1 MAGLRFRPSR
11 TPRLR
16 WLCALSIAWCAH
28 GGQQPFAWKNVNIQG
43 MGYVTGMI
51 AHPLPPHDLYI
62 RTDVGGA
69 YRFDRDARRWLPL
82 LDHFG
87 TLQSEIYGI
96 ESVAADPTDPNTIY
110 IAAQFGRT
118 ISGSGVFTPAEVH
131 VSHNRGGT
139 WTPTGLAAQNVY
151 LGANDSFR
159 GMTGE
164 RLAADP
170 HQQGNLFFAS
180 RKDGLWHK
188 LPGEQWFT
196 TGWAKVG
203 GGLPASTDAPGINFV
218 IFDPTSGV
226 TSTGSTQTLYAG
238 IYGSGV
244 WRSTDGGTTW
254 SNIQG
259 GTTPLRAAMAS
270 DGTLYV
276 TFGGDEGGLTGSVNR
291 FQRGKWTDI
300 TPPNNRVSYSGIS
313 VDPSNANVVMAAQN
327 GNLKIYRSTDQGNT
341 WQQVQVSALANPPA
355 YYPSNAGGWGN
366 AALLI
371 DPLNPKRVWQTNGYG
386 VIATQDVTATPSTWS
401 WVMKNLEEL
410 VVQKVKVPPV
420 NFIPGT
426 NERGADLFSMVADMV
441 GFRHASRDQ
450 VPLSTIDTFQWVAQA
465 TSLSYCG
472 TMPEHAAF
480 VGWDEASANAAM
492 SGITADNGK
501 TWIHIPNPSPGTG
514 GNIAMSATDPNN
526 MVWAPHAAT
535 PQYTQD
541 GGKTWRNCTL
551 NGSALPKSWQIS
563 NEWWNGNVLMPDLV
577 TGGTFYYYDSGSF
590 YSSADG
596 GATWTLGNTS
606 WPQGQDPHWTIGT
619 NIVPNPARA
628 GDVWMAFSAN
638 SNQTTNFQLVHSSDG
653 GKTFGAVATMDRCNY
668 VAFGQGLTA
677 GAPYMYMHGRANGDT
692 EDAVYKSEDMAQ
704 TWLRISDPRLQ
715 QFGGISSLEGDMRTR
730 NLVYAGT
737 GGRGIFYGSG
747 YDANADVSQFAPSRM
762 VNYASTAGG
771 PVAPGEMLLI
781 SLPQAGSNQLVP
793 GIRNEAGWLSTQLR
807 NMQVLFD
814 GVPAPIVYSQGTQA
828 AVMAPYAIA
837 GQDHVLV
844 QQLLDGAL
852 SAPASLSVAASAPG
866 VFASTN
872 GAGAAVAYNED
883 WGLNS
888 ATHPAPRGSTV
899 HFWITGDGLQNRSLV
914 DGTMTAPWFASPS
927 SPLLPVQVTIGGTQ
941 ANATAAAAARSVAGL
956 TQVDVIVPA
965 GAPSGNA
972 ISLLVTVGTASSQD
986 GVTISIK

>member
-1 MAGLRFRPSR
+1 MFGLQFRPPGSLQL
-11 TPRLR
+11 RL
-16 WLCALSIAWCAH
+16 LGALSIALLAH
-28 GGQQPFAWKNVNIQG
+28 AGQQPFAWKNVNMQG

-69 YRFDRDARRWLPL
+69 YRFDRDAQRWLPL

-96 ESVAADPTDPNTIY
+96 ESVAADPTDSNTLY

-118 ISGSGVFTPAEVH
+118 IGGSGVFSPAEVH
-131 VSHNRGGT
+131 VSHNRGAT

-151 LGANDSFR
+151 LGANDSYR
-159 GMTGE
+159 GTTGE

-188 LPGEQWFT
+188 LSGQQWFDT
-196 TGWAKVG
+196 VWAKVG
-203 GGLPASTDAPGINFV
+203 GGLPATTDAPGINFV

-226 TSTGSTQTLYAG
+226 TSSGSTQTLYAG

-244 WRSTDGGTTW
+244 WRSTDSGATW

-259 GTTPLRAAMAS
+259 GTMPLRAAVAS

-276 TFGGDEGGLTGSVNR
+276 TFGGDEGGVVGSVDR
-291 FQRGKWTDI
+291 FQGGKWTDI
-300 TPPNNRVSYSGIS
+300 TPPNNHVSYSGIS
-313 VDPSNANVVMAAQN
+313 VDPSNPNVVMAAQN
-327 GNLKIYRSTDQGNT
+327 GNLKIYRSTDHGET
-341 WQQVQVSALANPPA
+341 WKQVQVGALANPPA

-386 VIATQDVTATPSTWS
+386 VVATQDVTANPSTWS

-410 VVQKVKVPPV
+410 VVQKVRVPPV
-420 NFIPGT
+420 SLIPGT

-441 GFRHASRDQ
+441 GFRHASRDK
-450 VPLSTIDTFQWVAQA
+450 VPTSTIDTFLYVAQA
-465 TSLSYCG
+465 TSLSFCG
-472 TMPEHAAF
+472 SMPEHAAF
-480 VGWDEASANAAM
+480 VGWDETNVNAAM

-501 TWIHIPNPSPGTG
+501 TWIHIPNTSPGTG

-541 GGKTWRNCTL
+541 GGKTWRNCTF
-551 NGSALPKSWQIS
+551 NGSPLPSSWQLI

-577 TGGTFYYYDSGSF
+577 AEGTFYYYDNGNF

-606 WPQGQDPHWTIGT
+606 WPQNSQWTIGS
-619 NIVPNPARA
+619 NIVPNPAKA

-638 SNQTTNFQLVHSSDG
+638 TNQTAHFQLVHSSDG
-653 GKTFGAVATMDRCNY
+653 GKTFSAVATMDRCNY

-677 GAPYMYMHGRANGDT
+677 GAPYMYIHGRANGDT
-692 EDAVYKSEDMAQ
+692 EDAIYKSEDMAQ
-704 TWLRISDPRLQ
+704 TWLRVSDPRLQ

-730 NLVYAGT
+730 NLVYVGT
-737 GGRGIFYGSG
+737 GGRGVFYGAG
-747 YDANADVSQFAPSRM
+747 YDSTADVTPFSPSGI
-762 VNYASTAGG
+762 VNYASTESG
-771 PVAPGEMLLI
+771 PVAPGEMVLLN
-781 SLPQAGSNQLVP
+781 LPEAGANQLVP
-793 GIRNEAGWLSTQLR
+793 GIRNEAGLLSTQLR

-814 GVPAPIVYSQGTQA
+814 GVPAPIVYSLGSQA
-828 AVMAPYAIA
+828 AVMTPYAVA

-844 QQLLDGAL
+844 QQLLEGAL
-852 SAPASLSVAASAPG
+852 SAPASVSVAASAPG
-866 VFASTN
+866 VFA
-872 GAGAAVAYNED
+872 GPAGSGNAVAYNDD

-888 ATHPAPRGSTV
+888 ASHPAPKGSTV
-899 HFWITGDGLQNRSLV
+899 HLWMTGDGLQNRSLV
-914 DGTMTAPWFASPS
+914 EGTILAPWFASPP
-927 SPLLPVQVTIGGTQ
+927 SPVLPVQVAIGGAQ
-941 ANATAAAAARSVAGL
+941 ASATASAAAGSVAGL

-965 GAPSGNA
+965 GAPSGSA
-972 ISLLVTVGTASSQD
+972 VPLLVAVGTASSQD
-986 GVTISIK
+986 GVTIAIK